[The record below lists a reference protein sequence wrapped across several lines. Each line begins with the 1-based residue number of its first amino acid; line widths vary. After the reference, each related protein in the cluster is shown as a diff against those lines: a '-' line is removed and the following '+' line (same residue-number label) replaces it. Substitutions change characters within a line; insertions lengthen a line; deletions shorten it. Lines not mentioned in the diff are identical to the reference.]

1 MKPPPVFAA
10 LRHGV
15 FARYMT
21 GEFISM
27 IGTWMQV
34 AAQGWLLTDLT
45 PRPEVLGWLTFTST
59 LPMLALTLIG
69 GRVADRHN
77 KRTVLFVA
85 LAVQFTAAAGLGWLV
100 ASHRIE
106 IWHIFVTA
114 VVVGIVTA
122 FETPAVSAFV
132 PELVPKEDM
141 AGAIA
146 IDRSSFHATRL
157 IGPFLGGYLMARY
170 GVAVAYYLNAASFLA
185 LAAALCTIRAGRV
198 VPKEAVTPRSQGI
211 REGLAYV
218 RSDEP
223 TRVMIGMMASLT
235 AFVSPF
241 VMVTMPYYVRH
252 VLQLKE
258 ADLGSLLAISG
269 SGSLAGSL
277 VLLSIP
283 RGRRSLALKA
293 AGAAITLALC
303 GMAVAAGFLA
313 GAASLVLLTIGL
325 SITFG
330 TANIVI
336 QERAPDEMRGRVS
349 SISALSFFG
358 VVTFSGVLITYAIGY
373 FGMRPTLVGGAVGY
387 ALAAAFL
394 LWGRER
400 LAGAPRTGE
409 TPGETP
415 VEVG

>member
-1 MKPPPVFAA
+1 MKLPAVFAP
-10 LRHGV
+10 LRHGA

-34 AAQGWLLTDLT
+34 AAQGWLLTELT
-45 PRPEVLGWLTFTST
+45 PRPQVLGWLTFTST

-77 KRTVLFVA
+77 KRNVLFAA

-100 ASHRIE
+100 AGHQIA
-106 IWHIFVTA
+106 IWHIFAAA
-114 VVVGIVTA
+114 VAVGLATA

-170 GVAVAYYLNAASFLA
+170 GVAAAYYLNAVSFLA
-185 LAAALCTIRAGRV
+185 LGAALCTIRGGRA

-211 REGLAYV
+211 SEGLAYV
-218 RSDEP
+218 RKDEP
-223 TRVMIGMMASLT
+223 TRIMIGMMSSLT

-241 VMVTMPYYVRH
+241 VMVTLPFYVRK
-252 VLQLKE
+252 VLLLKE

-269 SGSLAGSL
+269 SGSLVGSF
-277 VLLSIP
+277 VLLTIP
-283 RGRRSLALKA
+283 RGRRSLALKGA
-293 AGAAITLALC
+293 AVAITLAIC
-303 GMAVAAGFLA
+303 GMAAADRFATAAG
-313 GAASLVLLTIGL
+313 SLVLLTIGL
-325 SITFG
+325 SLTFG

-358 VVTFSGVLITYAIGY
+358 TVTFSGVLITYAIDL

-387 ALAAAFL
+387 ALAATIL

-400 LAGAPRTGE
+400 LAGAPRQSEAPAASG
-409 TPGETP
+409 
-415 VEVG
+415 